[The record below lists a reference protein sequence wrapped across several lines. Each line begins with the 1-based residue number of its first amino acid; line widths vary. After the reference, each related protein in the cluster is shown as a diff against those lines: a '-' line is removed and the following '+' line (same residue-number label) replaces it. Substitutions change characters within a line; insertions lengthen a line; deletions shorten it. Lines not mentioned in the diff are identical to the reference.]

1 MLVHNH
7 LWKCQCYRYGRQAYL
22 LLKSLNRQ
30 SILFLKPLI
39 IYFYYVY
46 IVSMNRALE
55 YFIDNKA
62 SIVYCI
68 FILLI
73 PLTMPL
79 FAPFEC
85 PHMYCIINYN
95 CVCKLFLSTYL
106 PLYYIKQ
113 VGIYTLDTFF
123 CQIKSFRRFR
133 LAFGFGL
140 QTFYLIIFSQ
150 IYRLNGL
157 KPKNKG

>member
-1 MLVHNH
+1 MHWLCGLFQRALGLSNNACTQSPLEMSMLP
-7 LWKCQCYRYGRQAYL
+7 LWAAGLPPSKKFKPSVY
-22 LLKSLNRQ
+22 
-30 SILFLKPLI
+30 SIFKAFNYLFLLCI
-39 IYFYYVY
+39 W
-46 IVSMNRALE
+46 ALE

-85 PHMYCIINYN
+85 THMYCIINYN

-106 PLYYIKQ
+106 PLYYIK
-113 VGIYTLDTFF
+113 
-123 CQIKSFRRFR
+123 
-133 LAFGFGL
+133 
-140 QTFYLIIFSQ
+140 
-150 IYRLNGL
+150 
-157 KPKNKG
+157 

>member
-1 MLVHNH
+1 MHWLCGLFQRALGLSNNACTQSPLEMSMLP
-7 LWKCQCYRYGRQAYL
+7 LWAAGLPYL

-106 PLYYIKQ
+106 PLYYIK
-113 VGIYTLDTFF
+113 
-123 CQIKSFRRFR
+123 
-133 LAFGFGL
+133 
-140 QTFYLIIFSQ
+140 
-150 IYRLNGL
+150 
-157 KPKNKG
+157 